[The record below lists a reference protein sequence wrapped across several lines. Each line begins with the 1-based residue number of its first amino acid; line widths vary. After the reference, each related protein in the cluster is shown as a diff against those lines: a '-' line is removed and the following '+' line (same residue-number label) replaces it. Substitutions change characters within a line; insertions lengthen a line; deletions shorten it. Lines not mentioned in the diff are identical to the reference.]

1 MYRKHPIPISI
12 NKDFFDGSDYI
23 VNYPTN
29 RMCKISF
36 AGGIWMDVLY
46 SVLLPP

>member
-1 MYRKHPIPISI
+1 M
-12 NKDFFDGSDYI
+12 NKDFFDGSDYV

-29 RMCKISF
+29 KMCKISF
-36 AGGIWMDVLY
+36 AGGIWRDVLY